1 MMDRSEKR
9 VILRHS
15 FFLLTGV
22 LLLGLALVLGTS
34 YARYQATV
42 NTNFTLKGTFTASPV
57 HFYQQTEDTDD
68 DTGRTAGEKYQPIG
82 KWEKVEG
89 ADNSYE
95 LKFRMSNA
103 LDARTHA
110 SQTLEVT
117 LLVLE
122 TIPDNENGTLTV
134 AADQKKPTVQLEAN
148 GQTYEGKAESVT
160 QGSVFWKK
168 YGEGTVYRFYNTA
181 GEQISFTLPGGRESE
196 IPMTLTVTD
205 GVTGVSYAL
214 ITDRIDQK

>member
-22 LLLGLALVLGTS
+22 LLLGMALALGTS
-34 YARYQATV
+34 YARYQASVDTK
-42 NTNFTLKGTFTASPV
+42 FTLKGTFTASPV
-57 HFYQQTEDTDD
+57 HFYQQTEGTDD
-68 DTGRTAGEKYQPIG
+68 ETGSAAGGKYQPID
-82 KWEKVEG
+82 KWEKVED

-103 LDARTHA
+103 LDAKTHA

-122 TIPDNENGTLTV
+122 TIPDNENGTV
-134 AADQKKPTVQLEAN
+134 DADQKKPTVQLEAN
-148 GQTYEGKAESVT
+148 GQTYVGKAESVT